1 MFVLSAILAA
11 RWVRDYT
18 TRKILRNELWRLVQS
33 PLGSGGALWN
43 PGSPHNGIETDALGV
58 RADALWVKRES
69 RGSRLHL
76 EDLP

>member
-1 MFVLSAILAA
+1 M
-11 RWVRDYT
+11 
-18 TRKILRNELWRLVQS
+18 
-33 PLGSGGALWN
+33 GSRAQ
-43 PGSPHNGIETDALGV
+43 HNGIETDALGV

>member
-1 MFVLSAILAA
+1 MGSRAA
-11 RWVRDYT
+11 
-18 TRKILRNELWRLVQS
+18 
-33 PLGSGGALWN
+33 
-43 PGSPHNGIETDALGV
+43 HNGIETDALEV